1 MRDEVNLRKWR
12 KYGHRT
18 RRRRLTSAA
27 VLGRLELAEVLGCAP
42 EHVEQALIERGT
54 PYHKDST
61 GEVWTSAVSLLQP
74 PTV

>member
-1 MRDEVNLRKWR
+1 MKDEVNLRKWR

-27 VLGRLELAEVLGCAP
+27 VLGRLELAEMLDCPP
-42 EHVEQALIERGT
+42 ELVEQTLIERGT

-61 GEVWTSAVSLLQP
+61 GEIWTSAVSLLQP